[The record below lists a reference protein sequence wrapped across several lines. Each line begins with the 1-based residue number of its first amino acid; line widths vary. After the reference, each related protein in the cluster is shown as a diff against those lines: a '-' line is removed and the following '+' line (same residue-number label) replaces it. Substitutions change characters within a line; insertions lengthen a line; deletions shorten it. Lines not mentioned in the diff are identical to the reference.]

1 LPNLFVGLLVILTD
15 CSVIALLSGKLVFNI
30 SVSTAPKEKPPE
42 TSKASKN
49 KRKKMKKK
57 QKRQRLLLEQQISQ
71 LRELELHPTEE
82 VSLQICACGNRLSIV

>member
-1 LPNLFVGLLVILTD
+1 MCVCAFD
-15 CSVIALLSGKLVFNI
+15 I

-42 TSKASKN
+42 TTKASKN

-71 LRELELHPTEE
+71 LRELELHQTDE
-82 VSLQICACGNRLSIV
+82 VSVLVEPLHIKCRIRG